1 MATGVAMPRSIRT
14 GQCPAMPNALAALL
28 AAALVASHS
37 TVLAAPDADGEK
49 WVQLVPAGTFSGRAG
64 GGPWTTGD
72 KASMET
78 IVANTRQYAGSTDLV
93 IDYDHQAVFGAV
105 PGVGGTAKAA
115 GWIKELQA
123 RDDGIWGRVEWTAAA
138 SAAIKAGE
146 YRYLSPVFYH
156 DKSTGRVLAIR
167 MAGLTNTPNLD
178 LVAVAASAL
187 LPNNNPTGD
196 NMDKILSA
204 LGLAKGTNEDGVVAA
219 INAHLTSS
227 TAIAKAAGL
236 TEAAK
241 GEEILAAVNS
251 LVTDRTKFAKA
262 AGLAETAK
270 ADDIV
275 TAVQS
280 AFAGAKPDPTKFVP
294 IEQVTAL
301 QNDVKEMQKTLI
313 GDKAEEAVNT
323 AIKDGKLS
331 PALKDWGLD
340 LYKTDPKK
348 FETFTGS
355 APVLTKTQL
364 LTPNKTGA
372 AGEALTEAQLAV
384 CSQLGIKPEDMK
396 KTLAD
401 QAKA

>member
-1 MATGVAMPRSIRT
+1 MPK
-14 GQCPAMPNALAALL
+14 ALAALL

-37 TVLAAPDADGEK
+37 TVLTTADADGEK
-49 WVQLVPAGTFSGRAG
+49 WVQLVPAGTFTGRNG
-64 GGPWTTGD
+64 QGPWTTGD

-115 GWIKELQA
+115 GWIKDYQV
-123 RDDGIWGRVEWTAAA
+123 RDDGIWGLVDWTAAA
-138 SAAIKAGE
+138 SIAIKRKE
-146 YRYLSPVFYH
+146 YRYLSPVFIH
-156 DKSTGRVLAIR
+156 DKTTGRVLALR

-187 LPNNNPTGD
+187 FNVNPETGAS
-196 NMDKILSA
+196 MDKILQA
-204 LGLAKGTNEDGVVAA
+204 LGLAKGTNEDGVAAA

-236 TEAAK
+236 TDTAK
-241 GEEILAAVNS
+241 GEEVLAAVNS
-251 LVTDRTKFAKA
+251 LVTDRAKFAKA
-262 AGLAETAK
+262 AGLVETAK

-280 AFAGAKPDPTKFVP
+280 AVAGARPDPTKFVP

-301 QNDVKEMQKTLI
+301 QNDVKELQKTLI
-313 GDKAEEAVNT
+313 GDKAEDAVNT
-323 AIKDGKLS
+323 AIKDGKLA

-355 APVLTKTQL
+355 APVLTAPQL
-364 LTPNKTGA
+364 KTPNKTGA
-372 AGEALTEAQLAV
+372 TDEALDDAQLAV
-384 CSQLGIKPEDMK
+384 CSALGVSKADYQ
-396 KTLAD
+396 KTL
-401 QAKA
+401 KAEEEVR

>member
-1 MATGVAMPRSIRT
+1 MPRSDRT
-14 GQCPAMPNALAALL
+14 SQCPAMHNALAALL
-28 AAALVASHS
+28 SAALVASNS
-37 TVLAAPDADGEK
+37 TALTSADADGDK

-72 KASMET
+72 RASMET

-105 PGVGGTAKAA
+105 PGVGGTARAA

-123 RDDGIWGRVEWTAAA
+123 RDDGIWGRVQWTAAA
-138 SAAIKAGE
+138 SAAIKASE
-146 YRYLSPVFYH
+146 YRYLSPVFFH
-156 DKSTGRVLAIR
+156 DKTSGRVLAIR

-227 TAIAKAAGL
+227 TAIARAAGL

-241 GEEILAAVNS
+241 PEDVVTAINS
-251 LVTDRTKFAKA
+251 IVADRAKFAQA
-262 AGLAETAK
+262 AGLTAAAK
-270 ADDIV
+270 SDEIV

-280 AFAGAKPDPTKFVP
+280 AVAGAKPDPTKFVP

-301 QNDVKEMQKTLI
+301 QNDVKELQKTLTA
-313 GDKAEEAVNT
+313 DKAEEAVNS
-323 AIKDGKLS
+323 AIKEGKLA

-340 LYKTDPKK
+340 LYKADPKK
-348 FETFTGS
+348 FETFAGS
-355 APVLTKTQL
+355 APVLTTPQLKTPKKDG
-364 LTPNKTGA
+364 TA
-372 AGEALTEAQLAV
+372 AEALTEAQLAV
-384 CSQLGIKPEDMK
+384 CSQLGIKPEDFK

-401 QAKA
+401 EAKA

>member
-1 MATGVAMPRSIRT
+1 MPK
-14 GQCPAMPNALAALL
+14 ALAALL
-28 AAALVASHS
+28 SAALIASHS

-187 LPNNNPTGD
+187 LPANNQTGD
-196 NMDKILSA
+196 SMDKILAA
-204 LGLAKGTNEDGVVAA
+204 LGLAKGTNEDVIATAINTLRSSCAA
-219 INAHLTSS
+219 I
-227 TAIAKAAGL
+227 
-236 TEAAK
+236 
-241 GEEILAAVNS
+241 
-251 LVTDRTKFAKA
+251 AKA
-262 AGLAETAK
+262 AGLAETAKQDDVLAAVNSIVADRGKLAQAAGLPADAK

-280 AFAGAKPDPTKFVP
+280 ATAGKADPTKFVP
-294 IEQVTAL
+294 IAL
-301 QNDVKEMQKTLI
+301 FTGLQTDFKKLQDELAN
-313 GDKAEEAVNT
+313 DKATEAVNSALDQRKISPSQKGWALDYAKADLKAFET
-323 AIKDGKLS
+323 FVNSAPVMMTSQLRTPTPPNGETSTLS
-331 PALKDWGLD
+331 DSDLAVCNAMGL
-340 LYKTDPKK
+340 DPKK
-348 FETFTGS
+348 FAET
-355 APVLTKTQL
+355 LKL
-364 LTPNKTGA
+364 NKETA
-372 AGEALTEAQLAV
+372 
-384 CSQLGIKPEDMK
+384 
-396 KTLAD
+396 
-401 QAKA
+401 

>member
-1 MATGVAMPRSIRT
+1 
-14 GQCPAMPNALAALL
+14 MPNALAALL
-28 AAALVASHS
+28 SAALVASHS
-37 TVLAAPDADGEK
+37 TALTAVDGEGDI
-49 WVQLVPAGTFSGRAG
+49 WLQLVPAGTFTGRNG
-64 GGPWTTGD
+64 QGPWTTGD
-72 KASMET
+72 KASMEQ
-78 IVANTRQYAGSTDLV
+78 IAANTRQLAGSTEPV
-93 IDYDHQAVFGAV
+93 IDYDHQAIFGAV
-105 PGVGGTAKAA
+105 PGVGGKAPAA
-115 GWIKELQA
+115 GWIKELKV
-123 RDDGIWGRVEWTAAA
+123 RDDGIYGRVEWTAAA
-138 SAAIKAGE
+138 ATAIKAKE
-146 YRYLSPVFYH
+146 YRYLSPVFFH
-156 DKSTGRVLAIR
+156 EKTSGRVLAIR

-187 LPNNNPTGD
+187 FNVNNETGAS
-196 NMDKILSA
+196 MDKILAA

-219 INAHLTSS
+219 INSHLTSS

-236 TEAAK
+236 TETAK
-241 GEEILAAVNS
+241 PEEVLTAINS

-323 AIKDGKLS
+323 AIKDGKLA

-364 LTPNKTGA
+364 VTPNKTGA
-372 AGEALTEAQLAV
+372 AGETLTEAQLAV

>member
-1 MATGVAMPRSIRT
+1 M
-14 GQCPAMPNALAALL
+14 QKALAALL
-28 AAALVASHS
+28 SAALVASHS
-37 TVLAAPDADGEK
+37 TVLAPPDADGEK

-72 KASMET
+72 KAAMET

-323 AIKDGKLS
+323 AIKDGKLA